1 MAWQLL
7 ATGEYVAIELFP
19 DIITLTDFFFFFIKS
34 SLDQKL
40 YSLEDHLLDLNRM
53 LLHVFGWFVILEPV

>member
-1 MAWQLL
+1 MTWQLL

-19 DIITLTDFFFFFIKS
+19 DIILLTDLFFFSFIKS

-40 YSLEDHLLDLNRM
+40 YSLEDRLLDLNRM
-53 LLHVFGWFVILEPV
+53 QLHVLG